1 MPCGTASKGADPA
14 DGPSAEID
22 VIVNAALTEDA
33 DGGGCGM
40 RSCAGACGPAP
51 AVGKEIPL
59 TRTPG
64 SCRAIAVT
72 SGGIFLG
79 RYAMLNQSLEGAGL
93 PLPPRRTTFHCTKR
107 AAGQSSL
114 SPEGFVYAPAQSLQL
129 ESGSEV

>member
-1 MPCGTASKGADPA
+1 MPCGTGSKCAEPA
-14 DGPSAEID
+14 GGPSAEIE
-22 VIVNAALTEDA
+22 VMVNAAFAEDA
-33 DGGGCGM
+33 DGGGCGI

-79 RYAMLNQSLEGAGL
+79 RYAMLNQSIAGAGL
-93 PLPPRRTTFHCTKR
+93 PPPRRTTF
-107 AAGQSSL
+107 
-114 SPEGFVYAPAQSLQL
+114 
-129 ESGSEV
+129 